1 MKDKHMSAKRKKS
14 NWSNKRSKN
23 RNNRNNRFIPTQEQR
38 VDKEL
43 LQEVSIFLSISPD
56 IPDEIICNH
65 YKITDRQLA
74 YIKKHKQK
82 WDIVDKITGKEVK

>member
-23 RNNRNNRFIPTQEQR
+23 SSNRFIPKQVDR

-43 LQEVSIFLSISPD
+43 IQEVSVLLSINKD
-56 IPDEIICNH
+56 ISDKAICRLYH
-65 YKITDRQLA
+65 ITDRQLD
-74 YIKKHKQK
+74 YIKEHKQN

>member
-23 RNNRNNRFIPTQEQR
+23 SSNRFIPKQVDR

-43 LQEVSIFLSISPD
+43 IQEVSVLLSINKD
-56 IPDEIICNH
+56 ISDKDICKL
-65 YKITDRQLA
+65 YKITDIQLD
-74 YIKKHKQK
+74 YIKDHQQK